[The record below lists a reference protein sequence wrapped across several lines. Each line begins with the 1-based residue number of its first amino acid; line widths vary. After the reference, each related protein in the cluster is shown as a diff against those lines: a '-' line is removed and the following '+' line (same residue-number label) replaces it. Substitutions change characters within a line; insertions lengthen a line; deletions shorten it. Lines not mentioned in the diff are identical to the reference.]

1 MKRQLLVI
9 LMSLLLC
16 SLYGCGNPDHP
27 SASVESKESSNIQ
40 SDCNI
45 LLINTYLKYI
55 QDASDDFYNE
65 YFTISPTVAY
75 YYVWVK
81 EISSDKSTNPTSS
94 ITFISMPFVDAHWTV
109 GIDEI
114 SFSADYTGKVELKEF
129 KHIKSYTLPDH
140 LKIYVKKPI
149 PGEYEAL

>member
-1 MKRQLLVI
+1 MRKKLVR
-9 LMSLLLC
+9 
-16 SLYGCGNPDHP
+16 
-27 SASVESKESSNIQ
+27 VEEVAK
-40 SDCNI
+40 I

-55 QDASDDFYNE
+55 QYASDDFYNE

-81 EISSDKSTNPTSS
+81 KISVDSSTNPTSI
-94 ITFISMPFVDAHWTV
+94 ITFICMPFVDARWTV

-114 SFSADYTGKVELKEF
+114 AFSADYVGNIELKEF
-129 KHIKSYTLPDH
+129 KHIKSYSLPEH
-140 LKIYVKKPI
+140 LKSLMRKPI